1 MSGMIVERRDQ
12 VLMTDLVPLSFW
24 ASTFL
29 SRWSSTN
36 GPFLRLRG
44 MVVLLPYR
52 RDPRVRRRRTM
63 SFWDGLVLSRV
74 RPSGL
79 PQGETGWRPPGGL
92 PSPPPWGWSTGFMAT
107 PRVWG
112 RTPFQRFRPA
122 LPILMSSCSELPTS
136 PMVARQ
142 SLDNRRISV
151 DGRRRVAKPPS
162 LATSW
167 IEDPA
172 ERAILPPPP
181 GCSSTLWMTVPTG
194 M

>member
-79 PQGETGWRPPGGL
+79 AHRDTRGRPPEGL
-92 PSPPPWGWSTGFMAT
+92 PSPPPWGGATG
-107 PRVWG
+107 V
-112 RTPFQRFRPA
+112 
-122 LPILMSSCSELPTS
+122 
-136 PMVARQ
+136 V
-142 SLDNRRISV
+142 
-151 DGRRRVAKPPS
+151 
-162 LATSW
+162 
-167 IEDPA
+167 
-172 ERAILPPPP
+172 
-181 GCSSTLWMTVPTG
+181 
-194 M
+194 